1 MSKESRLN
9 KLLNKLDYSS
19 TFNIKSLPKLLSNQR
34 EGDLNQK
41 ELKFEISKYS
51 YPFYIKTTVSLFNY
65 DPKNGNYLIRISAFY
80 QDKRNNLTAIVD
92 AYYNKYTGNFSRPTS
107 IKYILNNK
115 YILSSLSDL
124 PLNPLENSKEL
135 KKLEN
140 SLRAAILHS
149 FKRLQESL
157 LSFNNL

>member
-9 KLLNKLDYSS
+9 KLLNKLDSSS
-19 TFNIKSLPKLLSNQR
+19 TFNIKSIPKLSSNQR
-34 EGDLNQK
+34 EGELNRK
-41 ELKFEISKYS
+41 ELKFEISKYGD
-51 YPFYIKTTVSLFNY
+51 PFYIETTVNFFNY
-65 DPKNGNYLIRISAFY
+65 DKNGNYFVTISASY
-80 QDKRNNLTAIVD
+80 QDKLKKVTATVNF
-92 AYYNKYTGNFSRPTS
+92 YYNKYTGNFSRPTS
-107 IKYILNNK
+107 IKYILNDN

-124 PLNPLENSKEL
+124 PLNLLENSKEL